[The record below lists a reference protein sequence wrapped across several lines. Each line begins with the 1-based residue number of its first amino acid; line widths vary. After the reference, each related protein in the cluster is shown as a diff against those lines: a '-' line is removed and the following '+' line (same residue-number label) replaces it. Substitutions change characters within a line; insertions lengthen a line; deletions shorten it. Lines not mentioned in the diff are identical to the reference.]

1 MISNT
6 FLYSYIF
13 HFIEMPFS
21 QINDPMKKSSLVFN
35 DIITNHGKKK
45 SNYLCGVISQE
56 QHPRC
61 LGKTIESAVNDCIMF
76 ARTTRLGGNN
86 YLENIL
92 MQGNSCKPL

>member
-1 MISNT
+1 
-6 FLYSYIF
+6 
-13 HFIEMPFS
+13 MPFS
-21 QINDPMKKSSLVFN
+21 QINDLTKKSSLVLN
-35 DIITNHGKKK
+35 DIITYHANKK

-61 LGKTIESAVNDCIMF
+61 LGKTIESAVNHCIMF

-92 MQGNSCKPL
+92 MQCSSC